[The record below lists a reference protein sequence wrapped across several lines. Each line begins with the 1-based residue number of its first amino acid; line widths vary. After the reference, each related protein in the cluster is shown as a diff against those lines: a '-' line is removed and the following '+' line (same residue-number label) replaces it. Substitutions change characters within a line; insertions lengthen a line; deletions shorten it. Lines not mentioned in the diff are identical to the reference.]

1 MSNKFYIERDI
12 HNQITS
18 LLLRI
23 ENGEIKNS
31 GELNVI
37 NVIHSRMVTLGKHVF
52 QEEFEYDYLELL
64 KYFAL
69 FMYKQGH
76 IDKAAKYMTSI
87 EFFKYTHQLKAPFA
101 VVMES
106 FDKDKVLMSISDY
119 KNIGITL
126 ENVREWATKKD
137 QYKLIQELEFVYNN
151 DGQKEVYFD
160 LYFKDISLNDFKVG
174 KINDMSEKVNWG
186 LY

>member
-12 HNQITS
+12 HNQIKG

-23 ENGEIKNS
+23 KNGKIEHS
-31 GELNVI
+31 GELNDI
-37 NVIHSRMVTLGKHVF
+37 NVIHSRMVALGKYVF
-52 QEEFEYDYLELL
+52 QENFENDYLELMR
-64 KYFAL
+64 YFAL

-76 IDKAAKYMTSI
+76 YDKAAKYMVSI
-87 EFFKYTHQLKAPFA
+87 EFFRYTHQLKSAFA

-119 KNIGITL
+119 KNVGITL
-126 ENVREWATKKD
+126 ENVREWATKKK

-160 LYFKDISLNDFKVG
+160 LYFKDISLNNFEVG
-174 KINDMSEKVNWG
+174 KITDMSEKVNWG